1 MGSDL
6 GQVSSQKK
14 AEKIKKSKNM
24 SKNQYPP
31 LSSPLSSPLPTE
43 TIKKA
48 QNSFKNDLFTYIVP
62 EFDTK
67 TNAANTIDPSV
78 FTRLSRTQLLMLFYL
93 LFRSNPIDLYQ
104 FMAETNSSRSV
115 CYLAKRE
122 LAKLNFNVQIIESK
136 SSPYYKLFPNK
147 SIRAAINLD
156 TKTNPTQ
163 TKENN
168 NVLTEGDNNNE

>member
-1 MGSDL
+1 
-6 GQVSSQKK
+6 
-14 AEKIKKSKNM
+14 M

-31 LSSPLSSPLPTE
+31 LSSPPSSPLPTE

-48 QNSFKNDLFTYIVP
+48 QNSFKNDLFTYLVP
-62 EFDTK
+62 EFGTK
-67 TNAANTIDPSV
+67 ANTIDPSV
-78 FTRLSRTQLLMLFYL
+78 FTKLTRTQLLMLFYL

-122 LAKLNFNVQIIESK
+122 LAKLDFDVQIVESK

-147 SIRAAINLD
+147 SILRATGLLTDTPDTRDDTLD
-156 TKTNPTQ
+156 DTPTDADD
-163 TKENN
+163 TPDLSPEKN
-168 NVLTEGDNNNE
+168 